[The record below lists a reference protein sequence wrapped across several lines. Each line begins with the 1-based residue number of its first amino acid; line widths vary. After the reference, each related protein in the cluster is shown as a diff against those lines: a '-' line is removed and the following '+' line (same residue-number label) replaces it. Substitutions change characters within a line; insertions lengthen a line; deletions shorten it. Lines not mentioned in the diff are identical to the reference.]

1 MMSVGLSPDGTPR
14 MLGFGRWL
22 QPLPS
27 MASRPP
33 PSSPPAPHLDEAI
46 RHIGRLRREQPQHG
60 LGDLLGLAAAPQRHQ
75 MDQLLD
81 PIPLARGAV
90 DLGLDQ
96 ARAHGIDA
104 DAVRAELEGEAV
116 REGVDGALAGAIT
129 APCRGRVG
137 F

>member
-1 MMSVGLSPDGTPR
+1 MSVGLSPDGTPR

-22 QPLPS
+22 QPQPS

-33 PSSPPAPHLDEAI
+33 PSSPPATYIDEAI
-46 RHIGRLRREQPQHG
+46 RHIGRLGRQEPQHR
-60 LGDLLGLAAAPQRHQ
+60 LGHLLWLAAAPQRYEMH
-75 MDQLLD
+75 QLLD
-81 PIPLARGAV
+81 AVLLARGVV

-129 APCRGRVG
+129 APWRGRGG